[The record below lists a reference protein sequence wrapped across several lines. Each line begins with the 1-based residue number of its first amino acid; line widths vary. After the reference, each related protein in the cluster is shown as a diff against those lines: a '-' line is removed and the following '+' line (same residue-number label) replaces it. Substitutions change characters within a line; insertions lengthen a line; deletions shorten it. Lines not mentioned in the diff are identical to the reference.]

1 MRKWTYKLM
10 TGKQLRQAISDDD
23 MTATL
28 DALKE
33 CWKEISKAMPDVYDA
48 DDLENDLEEIDNQLD
63 NCGNYED
70 YSMTEDDVQDEI
82 NYMLRQFYDLCD
94 DLRIWVDLI

>member
-1 MRKWTYKLM
+1 MRRWTYKLM

-33 CWKEISKAMPDVYDA
+33 CWEEINKAMPDIYDN
-48 DDLENDLEEIDNQLD
+48 DDLVNDLEELDNQLD
-63 NCGNYED
+63 NCTNYED

-82 NYMLRQFYDLCD
+82 NYILRNFYDFCD
-94 DLRIWVDLI
+94 DNNIWITL

>member
-1 MRKWTYKLM
+1 MGRWKYKLM

-28 DALKE
+28 ETLKE

-48 DDLENDLEEIDNQLD
+48 DDLVNDLEELDNQLD
-63 NCGNYED
+63 NCKNYED
-70 YSMTEDDVQDEI
+70 YSMTEDDVQEEI
-82 NYMLRQFYDLCD
+82 NWQLSRLYDFCD
-94 DLRIWVDLI
+94 EWRIWVEV

>member
-1 MRKWTYKLM
+1 MGRWKYKLM

-23 MTATL
+23 MVATL

-48 DDLENDLEEIDNQLD
+48 DDLVNDLEELDNQLD
-63 NCGNYED
+63 NCKNYED
-70 YSMTEDDVQDEI
+70 YSMTEDDVQEEI
-82 NYMLRQFYDLCD
+82 NWQLSRLYDFCD
-94 DLRIWVDLI
+94 EWRIWVEV

>member
-1 MRKWTYKLM
+1 MGRWTYKLM
-10 TGKQLRQAISDDD
+10 AGKQLRQAISDDD

-33 CWKEISKAMPDVYDA
+33 CWKEINKAIPDVYDA
-48 DDLENDLEEIDNQLD
+48 DDLEDNLEELDNQLD
-63 NCGNYED
+63 NCKNYED

>member
-1 MRKWTYKLM
+1 MRRWKYTLM

-33 CWKEISKAMPDVYDA
+33 CWKEISKAMPDVYEA
-48 DDLENDLEEIDNQLD
+48 DDLVNDLEELDNQLD
-63 NCGNYED
+63 NCANYED
-70 YSMTEDDVQDEI
+70 YSVTEDDIQDEI
-82 NYMLRQFYDLCD
+82 NWQLSRLYDFCD
-94 DLRIWVDLI
+94 EWGIWVEV

>member
-1 MRKWTYKLM
+1 MRRWTYKLM

-33 CWKEISKAMPDVYDA
+33 CWEEINKAMPDIYDE
-48 DDLENDLEEIDNQLD
+48 DDLEDDLEELDNQLD
-63 NCGNYED
+63 NCKNYED

-82 NYMLRQFYDLCD
+82 NWQLSRLYDFCD
-94 DLRIWVDLI
+94 EWGIWVEV

>member
-33 CWKEISKAMPDVYDA
+33 C
-48 DDLENDLEEIDNQLD
+48 
-63 NCGNYED
+63 
-70 YSMTEDDVQDEI
+70 
-82 NYMLRQFYDLCD
+82 
-94 DLRIWVDLI
+94 

>member
-33 CWKEISKAMPDVYDA
+33 CWKEINKAMPDVYDA
-48 DDLENDLEEIDNQLD
+48 DDLENVLEGLDNQLD
-63 NCGNYED
+63 NCENYED
-70 YSMTEDDVQDEI
+70 YSMTEDDVQEEI
-82 NYMLRQFYDLCD
+82 NWQLSRLYDFCD
-94 DLRIWVDLI
+94 EMRIWVEV